1 MSNNE
6 SENKSKFHIFRVL
19 VTFLATIVILFG
31 GCIAAIVY
39 VDPFFQYHE
48 PLEGF
53 PYVVDNQL
61 TQNPGMA
68 RHMTYDSV
76 IVGSSM
82 TVNFDTDDFQTNLGL
97 DTIKLSYNGAMPHDI
112 SNILSIVFED
122 DTVAMQNGGVDAV
135 FLCIDPYQYTAGL
148 EDTKYPI
155 PSYLYDKSVT
165 NDVQYLLNKDV
176 LLQYV
181 LRPMI
186 NNSPTDL
193 SYVYSSWWTSDY
205 YNIQWV
211 MHTYTYPE
219 EAEEETSADAYLAK
233 TVQNLQTNILP
244 YIIDHPDTTF
254 YCFYAPY
261 SVLYWN
267 DCIVEKHLDATLA
280 QYQQIADV
288 LLTYDNVRLFSFIT
302 MDDVVTD
309 LNQYADELHYA
320 PWVNAY
326 MTECFADGT
335 WEVESSEEMADVI
348 SDLRKIVDDYD
359 YETLFTTDW

>member
-1 MSNNE
+1 MSDKKE
-6 SENKSKFHIFRVL
+6 KGKFHNLRVFIA
-19 VTFLATIVILFG
+19 FLATVVMLFG
-31 GCIAAIVY
+31 LCILAVVI

-61 TQNPGMA
+61 SQNPGMA
-68 RHMTYDSV
+68 RHMEYDSV

-82 TVNFDTDDFQTNLGL
+82 TVNFDTDDFADNLGL

-112 SNILSIVFED
+112 SNILSIVFEE
-122 DTVAMQNGGVDAV
+122 DTVAMENGGVRAV

-155 PSYLYDKSVT
+155 PEYLYDKTVT

-181 LRPMI
+181 LRPII
-186 NNSPTDL
+186 NNNPTDL
-193 SYVYSSWWTSDY
+193 SYVYSSWWTPDY

-211 MHTYTYPE
+211 MHTYTYPT
-219 EAEEETSADAYLAK
+219 EAEEETAADEYLAQ
-233 TVQNLQTNILP
+233 TVNNLQTNILP
-244 YIIDHPDTTF
+244 YIIDNPDTEF

-280 QYQQIADV
+280 QYQQIADI
-288 LLTYDNVRLFSFIT
+288 LLTYDNVRLFSFIS
-302 MDDVVTD
+302 MSDVVTD
-309 LNQYADELHYA
+309 LNQYADELHYD
-320 PWVNAY
+320 PWVNTY

-335 WEVESSEEMADVI
+335 WEVTSSEEMAQVI
-348 SDLRKIVDDYD
+348 EDTRQIIDEFD
-359 YETLFTTDW
+359 YESLFAQEW